1 MSSKGSFRGE
11 VNRRST
17 TDALKQ
23 PLKFNAETST
33 SLNTIQSEQTEKE
46 GGKKPMVNPYA
57 KPTGDKCYRCGI
69 PGHRS
74 NVFTKPRRQV
84 NLTEY
89 DENKNEDEDDYF
101 KEDNGVCQP
110 DRGEEDMPTFVVRK
124 LKLPVEK
131 HSESYSIVW
140 ITDGVGIRVTERCR
154 IPLSI
159 GKFYKDKVLCDVVGM
174 NVCHLLFGRLWK
186 YDLETTYDGKDNIH
200 RFVKDGKKITLLPLG
215 FKQNSE
221 SRTVENLLTISRVG
235 TEFMGELKDSKEVQL
250 LIVKEFLSIG
260 RDEPTSKILNGQLTK
275 FTTLSNEPKR
285 KCNFAADGGGIT
297 SKGFDSC

>member
-46 GGKKPMVNPYA
+46 GGKKPM
-57 KPTGDKCYRCGI
+57 
-69 PGHRS
+69 
-74 NVFTKPRRQV
+74 
-84 NLTEY
+84 
-89 DENKNEDEDDYF
+89 NEDEDDYF
-101 KEDNGVCQP
+101 KEDDGVCQP

-159 GKFYKDKVLCDVVGM
+159 GKFYKDKVLCNVVGM

-221 SRTVENLLTISRVG
+221 PRTVENLLTISRVG

-260 RDEPTSKILNGQLTK
+260 RDEPTIGIGAVLSQEGQPVAYFSEKLSDARKKWSTYDQEFYAVFRALKHWEYYLIQDQFVLYTDHQALKYINSQKDLSKMHA
-275 FTTLSNEPKR
+275 R
-285 KCNFAADGGGIT
+285 
-297 SKGFDSC
+297 